1 MKKDINQLLYKLKEL
16 MPVLTDRF
24 AVKSIEV
31 FGSYAKGEENRQSD
45 LDLLVSFENTPGLFK
60 YMELENFLSDSLGI
74 KVDLVMRDSI
84 KPQLASSIFETI
96 LTV

>member
-1 MKKDINQLLYKLKEL
+1 MKKDIKQLLQTLQELK
-16 MPVLTDRF
+16 PVLTSRF

-84 KPQLASSIFETI
+84 KPQLASSIFQTI
-96 LTV
+96 ITV

>member
-1 MKKDINQLLYKLKEL
+1 MKKDIKQLLQMLKEL
-16 MPVLTDRF
+16 KPVLTARF

-84 KPQLASSIFETI
+84 KPQLASSIFQTI
-96 LTV
+96 ITV